1 MGKIREAEW
10 LGYFGIERE
19 KAIWAG
25 LSKKI
30 PYEVSMREIGSI
42 PIGIERLKSPLW
54 ENRCPQEID
63 RQL

>member
-1 MGKIREAEW
+1 MGKIRVVKL

-30 PYEVSMREIGSI
+30 PYEVFCGEIGSI
-42 PIGIERLKSPLW
+42 PIGIERLKSQLW

-63 RQL
+63 R